1 MSPARITA
9 AALAAFALVGCMNG
23 LDNPTI
29 VKTPRIIA
37 MVADPPEAAPGEDVR
52 VSVLA
57 FDPMQR
63 ALRYD
68 FCLYF
73 DTSSLLG
80 TNAASGAGGLAAPL
94 QPGPVCRQTRAGVI
108 PLTGTAEVGTLP
120 GALTQGFIAAI
131 QGDPRIDA
139 QTRAFLER
147 VISTAGVGVDL
158 YVDVYTL
165 DAAGQRVDLV
175 TGSKTVGITTRADR
189 TSNPPAPEF
198 AIGSDTVLLGGVDPS
213 RPWECLPSFGTLPP
227 VVTASTREHPERVTL
242 RPYGDPSRWEETFPI
257 FDFSGG
263 LRTGHEGAYYSWYAT
278 SDDSGNTMRDETT
291 QAPSWDAP
299 PLTPDLIADPLQN
312 NEWTVPRT
320 PGTYDLWLV
329 VRDGHLG
336 TSACHTTV
344 TVVAPTN

>member
-1 MSPARITA
+1 MSRVRIATLGLA
-9 AALAAFALVGCMNG
+9 LLALAGCTNG

-29 VKTPRIIA
+29 VKTPRVLA
-37 MVADPPEAAPGEDVR
+37 MVADPPEAAPGEDVHVR
-52 VSVLA
+52 VLA
-57 FDPMQR
+57 YDPMHR
-63 ALRYD
+63 ELHYD

-73 DTSSLLG
+73 DRSSLLG

-94 QPGPVCRQTRAGVI
+94 QPGPVCHQTGAGVI
-108 PLTGTAEVGTLP
+108 PLSGSGETGTLP
-120 GALTQGFIAAI
+120 GALTAGFVAAI
-131 QGDPRIDA
+131 QNDARIDA
-139 QTRAFLER
+139 STRAFLER
-147 VISTAGVGVDL
+147 VISTAGVGVDV
-158 YVDVYTL
+158 YVDVYVL
-165 DAAGQRVDLV
+165 DGSGQRVELL
-175 TGSKTVGITTRADR
+175 TSSKTVGITTRAER
-189 TSNPPAPEF
+189 TRNPPPPEF
-198 AIGSDTVLLGGVDPS
+198 ALGSDTVLLGGADPA
-213 RPWECLPSFGTLPP
+213 RPWECLPSFFTLPP
-227 VVTASTREHPERVTL
+227 VVTASTRAHPVRVAL
-242 RPYGDPSRWEETFPI
+242 RPYGDPSLWEETFPI

-299 PLTPDLIADPLQN
+299 PPTPELLADPLQN

-344 TVVAPTN
+344 DVVAATN